1 MGSKLGWIIAGGLLV
16 AVIVV
21 VLVLVVSPSVSGPVA
36 TARPGVLEME
46 PIEVSL
52 RDVLGEAE
60 PAQEGNAADDYAKA
74 AELYRAN
81 KDELAMLRGRLPGL
95 VKAETPEDAAL
106 TTLQLICSHVVSGA
120 RRKKMQYV
128 LVHEP
133 KALRVGYSC
142 PVADDMYNLANQI
155 RLLAHFHVRRRE
167 FEPAE
172 RALQAQW
179 MLGWH
184 LVDERALPAT
194 VMAGVEILD
203 SAAKALRSVYRTL
216 LEQAGDPA
224 DAKLA
229 QYANRVK
236 LLGELD
242 MSLTSARH
250 ALIDKKKIVWNVNP
264 EPGDIFNVAQND
276 HDRAWQVQAIL
287 ALGLVKFTAD
297 READVR
303 HTKQLLAA
311 FRQDPD
317 PLKAAAAKAA
327 QDLTEADFN
336 QLGRGM

>member
-1 MGSKLGWIIAGGLLV
+1 MGSKLGWIIAGGVLV
-16 AVIVV
+16 AVIVA
-21 VLVLVVSPSVSGPVA
+21 VLVLIVSPSISGPVA
-36 TARPGVLEME
+36 TARPGVLDME
-46 PIEVSL
+46 VVEVSL
-52 RDVLGEAE
+52 RDVLGEAK
-60 PAQEGNAADDYAKA
+60 PAQEGNAADDYVKA

-81 KDELAMLRGRLPGL
+81 KDQLAMLRGRLRKL
-95 VKAETPEDAAL
+95 ADAKQPEDAAL

-133 KALRVGYSC
+133 KTLRVGYSY
-142 PVADDMYNLANQI
+142 PVADEMYEVANQI
-155 RLLAHFHVRRRE
+155 RLLAHFHMLREE

-172 RALQAQW
+172 KALQAQF

-184 LVDERALPAT
+184 LLDERALPAT
-194 VMAGVEILD
+194 VMAGLEILD
-203 SAAKALRSVYRTL
+203 SAAKALRRVYRTL
-216 LEQAGDPA
+216 IEQARDQADP
-224 DAKLA
+224 KLA

-242 MSLTSARH
+242 MGLTSTRH
-250 ALIDKKKIVWNVNP
+250 AFTEKKKIVWNVNP

-303 HTKQLLAA
+303 HTKQLLAT
-311 FRQDPD
+311 FCQDSD

-336 QLGRGM
+336 QIGRGI